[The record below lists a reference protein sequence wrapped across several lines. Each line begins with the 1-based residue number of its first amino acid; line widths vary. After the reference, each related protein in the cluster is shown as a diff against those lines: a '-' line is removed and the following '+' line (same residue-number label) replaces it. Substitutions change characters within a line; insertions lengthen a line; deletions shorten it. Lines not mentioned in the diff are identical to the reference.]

1 MEAAEN
7 SINRSDHDLERI
19 EQKRT
24 RRGQHL
30 DKIRGCLIGGA
41 AGDALGYPIE
51 FMKEDAIWIKYGK
64 GGIQAYEK
72 DKKSG
77 KALISDDTQMSLFTA
92 NGILVG
98 DTRGCMRGIQGDPGT
113 YVYDAYFDWLLTQQI
128 SHFDTRAKEER
139 RISWLMDVPE
149 LFAVRVPGNTCV
161 SALEE
166 LKYHSKN
173 GYPDI
178 FLKRN
183 DSKGN
188 GGLMRMAPLAL
199 DYGDREKLDV
209 LDEEAGDIARITHCH
224 SLGYMPAAVFT
235 HIISRIVYP
244 QKDMSLEEIIIE
256 AKEAALRIYQGDEN
270 LAKMIS
276 IINLAMKLAQNGDDD
291 LTNIHGIGAGWVA
304 EETLGIALYC
314 ALRHRDNFSAGII
327 AAVNHNGDSD
337 TTGAV
342 AGNILG
348 AICGFEAMDMKWKE
362 DLELADV
369 ILELADDLCYGCM
382 MDEYSSYEDPTW
394 SRKYIAMKRWDKTW
408 YS

>member
-1 MEAAEN
+1 
-7 SINRSDHDLERI
+7 
-19 EQKRT
+19 
-24 RRGQHL
+24 
-30 DKIRGCLIGGA
+30 
-41 AGDALGYPIE
+41 
-51 FMKEDAIWIKYGK
+51 
-64 GGIQAYEK
+64 
-72 DKKSG
+72 
-77 KALISDDTQMSLFTA
+77 
-92 NGILVG
+92 
-98 DTRGCMRGIQGDPGT
+98 
-113 YVYDAYFDWLLTQQI
+113 
-128 SHFDTRAKEER
+128 
-139 RISWLMDVPE
+139 
-149 LFAVRVPGNTCV
+149 
-161 SALEE
+161 
-166 LKYHSKN
+166 
-173 GYPDI
+173 
-178 FLKRN
+178 
-183 DSKGN
+183 
-188 GGLMRMAPLAL
+188 MAPLAL